1 MQLDQLKRRE
11 FITLVGGATAA
22 WPLAAWAQQGERVRR
37 IALLLGFPEGDV
49 EGEASVAAF
58 QEGLQELGWTKGRN
72 IRIDIRWTGG
82 VPDKA
87 RTFAKELV
95 NASPELIVPTSNLVT
110 AILQKETSTIP
121 ILFVLVGDPVGSG
134 FVTSLARPGSNITG
148 FAIFEAEIGGKWLE
162 ILKEIAPRVSRVGF
176 ILHLETAAH
185 VGFLGAAKAAALSLG
200 IEVTALGV
208 HTNSEIERAIAEFA
222 AGDNGGLIVG
232 PHAITLNNRDLII
245 RLASH
250 YRLPAVFGL
259 RYDTT
264 SGGLVAYG
272 ANPISLFQQAPSY
285 VDRILKGTKPSELP
299 VQFPTK
305 YELIINLKTAR
316 SIGLEVPPTLLAR
329 ADEVIE

>member
-1 MQLDQLKRRE
+1 
-11 FITLVGGATAA
+11 
-22 WPLAAWAQQGERVRR
+22 
-37 IALLLGFPEGDV
+37 
-49 EGEASVAAF
+49 
-58 QEGLQELGWTKGRN
+58 
-72 IRIDIRWTGG
+72 
-82 VPDKA
+82 
-87 RTFAKELV
+87 
-95 NASPELIVPTSNLVT
+95 LVT

-134 FVTSLARPGSNITG
+134 FVASLARPAGNITG

-162 ILKEIAPRVSRVGF
+162 VLKEIAPRVNRVGF
-176 ILHLETAAH
+176 ILHPETAAH
-185 VGFLGAAKAAALSLG
+185 VGFFGAAKAAASSLG

-222 AGDNGGLIVG
+222 AGDNGGLIIG

-245 RLASH
+245 RLASR

-272 ANPISLFQQAPSY
+272 PNPISLFQQAPSY
-285 VDRILKGTKPSELP
+285 VDRILKGAKPAELP

-305 YELIINLKTAR
+305 YELVVNLKTAR

>member
-1 MQLDQLKRRE
+1 MPEMDRRKV
-11 FITLVGGATAA
+11 VGLLSGTAA
-22 WPLAAWAQQGERVRR
+22 IWPLRTRAQQGERMRR
-37 IALLLGFPEGDV
+37 IGLLPGYAEGDT
-49 EGEASVAAF
+49 EGQASVAAF
-58 QEGLQELGWTKGRN
+58 EERLQELGWTKGRN
-72 IRIDIRWTGG
+72 IRIDIRWTAGE
-82 VPDKA
+82 PDKA

-95 NASPELIVPTSNLVT
+95 NTSPDLIVPTSNLVT

-134 FVTSLARPGSNITG
+134 FVASLARPGGNITG
-148 FAIFEAEIGGKWLE
+148 FAIFEADIGGKWLE
-162 ILKEIAPRVSRVGF
+162 VLKEIAPRVHRIGF
-176 ILHLETAAH
+176 IHHPETAAH
-185 VGFLGAAKAAALSLG
+185 VGFFGAARAVAPSLGVEVIALS
-200 IEVTALGV
+200 V
-208 HTNSEIERAIAEFA
+208 HTNFEIERAIAEFA
-222 AGDNGGLIVG
+222 AGDNGGLIIG

-272 ANPISLFQQAPSY
+272 PNPIGLFRQAPSY
-285 VDRILKGTKPSELP
+285 VDRILKGAKPAELP

-305 YELIINLKTAR
+305 YELIVNLKTAK

>member
-1 MQLDQLKRRE
+1 MKRRE
-11 FITLVGGATAA
+11 LITLLAGATA
-22 WPLAAWAQQGERVRR
+22 WPLTASAQQGERVRR
-37 IALLLGFPEGDV
+37 IALLLGFPQGDV

-58 QEGLQELGWTKGRN
+58 QEGLHELGWTKGRN
-72 IRIDIRWTGG
+72 ISIDIRWTGG

-87 RTFAKELV
+87 RTLAKELV

-134 FVTSLARPGSNITG
+134 FVASLARPGGNITG

-162 ILKEIAPRVSRVGF
+162 ILKEIAPPISRVGF
-176 ILHLETAAH
+176 ILHPETPAH
-185 VGFLGAAKAAALSLG
+185 VGFLSAAQAAAPSLG

-208 HTNSEIERAIAEFA
+208 HTSSEIERAIAEFA
-222 AGDNGGLIVG
+222 AGGNGGLIVG

-264 SGGLVAYG
+264 SGGLLAYG
-272 ANPISLFQQAPSY
+272 ANPIRLFQQAPSY

-305 YELIINLKTAR
+305 YELVINLKTAR